1 MRYMMMFAMMACV
14 SAVSVAAHARTYR
27 EDTRP
32 VANPGQGWTVTSGS
46 FANYDGYLSI
56 GAIYNRYDWA
66 QLEPAEGKYDWS
78 RLEYDMSFAAK
89 HGIPMAFRVMCAN
102 SGATKPVTPEWVW
115 EAGAKSHVWE
125 AVSYSGAVVTNR
137 SPVFEDRTFQRLHR
151 RFIAALAARYDGDPR
166 LAGIDLGSYGNWG
179 EWHCGKLPPAVP
191 PALEPE
197 FRDEARKVRI
207 GSKEGRDL
215 YLKIHAS
222 RKWQKPE
229 RLGLEDM
236 KEYVAMYLDNF
247 KKTDIVFM
255 TDGAEV
261 LEYAIG
267 NGPASRVGLRRD
279 GIGLEWHFRNWIGSP
294 RYAHVPQMA
303 EVWKSKPVWFE
314 GTRDC
319 RTLIS
324 WGKGLFEHGFDF
336 MLSNHVSLVNSFP
349 FMPEQVKDD
358 STYAPLIARVN
369 LLAGARLVP
378 VSSKID
384 LNGTEM
390 EIFLNGENKG
400 VARIYLDYVLTV
412 EAHDDKG
419 RKLASADLAA
429 DVRTWLP
436 GPFEVKEVVRWTVP
450 VPDDAHFVLRVRHR
464 KDVLRDFR
472 FATPDLTADGALPLN
487 LE

>member
-1 MRYMMMFAMMACV
+1 MMFAMMACV
-14 SAVSVAAHARTYR
+14 CAASVAAHARTYR
-27 EDTRP
+27 EGTRP

-78 RLEYDMSFAAK
+78 RLEHDMSFAAK

-137 SPVFEDRTFQRLHR
+137 SPVFEDRTFQKLHR
-151 RFIAALAARYDGDPR
+151 RFLAALAARYDGDPR

-191 PALEPE
+191 TELEPE

-207 GSKEGRDL
+207 GSKEGHDL

-229 RLGLEDM
+229 SLGLEDM
-236 KEYVAMYLDNF
+236 KEYVDMYLDNF
-247 KKTDIVFM
+247 RKTDIVFM

-261 LEYAIG
+261 LGYAIG

-279 GIGLEWHFRNWIGSP
+279 GIGLEWHFKNWIGSP

-349 FMPEQVKDD
+349 FMPEQVKGD
-358 STYAPLIARVN
+358 T
-369 LLAGARLVP
+369 
-378 VSSKID
+378 
-384 LNGTEM
+384 T
-390 EIFLNGENKG
+390 
-400 VARIYLDYVLTV
+400 
-412 EAHDDKG
+412 
-419 RKLASADLAA
+419 
-429 DVRTWLP
+429 
-436 GPFEVKEVVRWTVP
+436 
-450 VPDDAHFVLRVRHR
+450 
-464 KDVLRDFR
+464 
-472 FATPDLTADGALPLN
+472 
-487 LE
+487 

>member
-1 MRYMMMFAMMACV
+1 MMMFAMMACV

-207 GSKEGRDL
+207 GNWQQGGPRPLLEDTCV
-215 YLKIHAS
+215 

-303 EVWKSKPVWFE
+303 EVWKAKPVWFE

-436 GPFEVKEVVRWTVP
+436 GPFEVKEVVKWTAP
-450 VPDDAHFVLRVRHR
+450 VLDNAHFVLRVRHR